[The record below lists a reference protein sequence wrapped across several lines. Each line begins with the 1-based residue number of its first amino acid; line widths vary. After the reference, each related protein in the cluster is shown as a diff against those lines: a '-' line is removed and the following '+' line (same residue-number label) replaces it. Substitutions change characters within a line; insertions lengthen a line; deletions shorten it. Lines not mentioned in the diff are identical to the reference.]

1 MANIKF
7 TQDNYTDY
15 NAVDYFRD
23 LGCKTV
29 EFTFKYAPETSANP
43 VPAILI
49 HIGGSMPNGKRL
61 NRDLWPQKD
70 FTEEDFKMIFEEDF
84 TPKIKPEDIGFR
96 IGYAVVEEADIE
108 TGEIKQVVKVSAP
121 RWLDFT
127 WKGHIVELN
136 GDRRKRYGE

>member
-15 NAVDYFRD
+15 NAQDYFKD

-29 EFTFKYAPETSANP
+29 KFTFKYAPETDNNP

-49 HIGGSMPNGKRL
+49 NIGGSMPNGKRL

-70 FTEEDFKMIFEEDF
+70 FTEEDLKMIFNEDF
-84 TPKIKPEDIGFR
+84 TPKIEPEDIGFR
-96 IGYAVVEEADIE
+96 IGYGVV
-108 TGEIKQVVKVSAP
+108 
-121 RWLDFT
+121 
-127 WKGHIVELN
+127 
-136 GDRRKRYGE
+136 